1 MHQTPVVKS
10 LRGRLISSL
19 CVSTLMVLV
28 LAGAATSA
36 RADTEGDRMGRPH
49 QQRMVDNHDS
59 TTTLDPYETPVF
71 KPEATP
77 AQDASSPPDLNALM
91 NEQGSGMSE
100 QAKAAMK
107 IRADAMREA
116 ALSYGARGGLA
127 RRTWEIRRSLD
138 TSMTDLDR
146 TYNFRQLLI
155 SAPSGLLIEPPV
167 VTEAEKNVIVSG
179 DGQEAA
185 VADQILKI
193 GREARIV
200 TAPREWRTY
209 LERDWGKVEP
219 PPDVLL
225 PRTEPERVAW
235 AQWVAQGWEAGY
247 KQGDEIFQSDLDRMV
262 RDYTGMVR
270 YRWLLSQNMISAP
283 FALQEDRGITGGG
296 NEMRI
301 GDRALSI
308 TGRSQLQAK
317 PEQWQP
323 VPR

>member
-1 MHQTPVVKS
+1 MHQTPAAKS
-10 LRGRLISSL
+10 IRNRLTAGV
-19 CVSTLMVLV
+19 CVSALLVFVLV
-28 LAGAATSA
+28 AASGPA
-36 RADTEGDRMGRPH
+36 CADTEGDRMGRPD

-59 TTTLDPYETPVF
+59 TTTLDPYETPIF
-71 KPEATP
+71 QPESAPARDSTTP
-77 AQDASSPPDLNALM
+77 PELNTLM
-91 NEQGSGMSE
+91 NEQGSALSE
-100 QAKAAMK
+100 QEKAALK

-138 TSMTDLDR
+138 TSATDLDR

-185 VADQILKI
+185 VSDQILKI

-200 TAPREWRTY
+200 TASREWRTY

-225 PRTEPERVAW
+225 PRTEQERLAW

-308 TGRSQLQAK
+308 TGQSQLQAK